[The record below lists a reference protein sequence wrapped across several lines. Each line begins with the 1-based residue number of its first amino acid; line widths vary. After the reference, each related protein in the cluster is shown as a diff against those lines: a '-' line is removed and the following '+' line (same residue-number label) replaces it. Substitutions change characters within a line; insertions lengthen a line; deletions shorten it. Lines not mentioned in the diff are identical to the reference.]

1 MNPFPKIPRYI
12 GIKRFINTQEQR
24 KVPDHLK
31 DREIIRKIK
40 QGEKELLEVLAQKYY
55 QDIYRFCWYRTG
67 SEDAAWDC
75 TQETFLKMV
84 RFLDSYVEQNKFKAW
99 LLSIAVNVCKDYF
112 RTSSLI
118 PAEEEY
124 LETIPVEE
132 KRFAQAEIRDDI
144 QKALARLPAPQ
155 KEAVILRFYYDMK
168 IREIAAIT
176 GVGLPTAKS
185 RLRQGMEKLKLLLGE
200 KGEHLP

>member
-1 MNPFPKIPRYI
+1 M
-12 GIKRFINTQEQR
+12 
-24 KVPDHLK
+24 K
-31 DREIIRKIK
+31 DRELIRKIK
-40 QGEKELLEVLAQKYY
+40 QGEKELLDVLAQKYY

-112 RTSSLI
+112 RTSSPI
-118 PAEEEY
+118 PTEEEY

-155 KEAVILRFYYDMK
+155 KETVILRFYYDIDVYK
-168 IREIAAIT
+168 RQYIFR
-176 GVGLPTAKS
+176 KS
-185 RLRQGMEKLKLLLGE
+185 PVVPEYL
-200 KGEHLP
+200 